1 MENGGRK
8 MFKRIAGMVL
18 KGFIVFGVV
27 FFTSSILQ
35 LSTASAMDSWK
46 VNKIATINCLQSKN
60 TIQEVKVKSSTG
72 ESLKL
77 TFDLQNSKAK
87 KAIKTSLKKDSDAF
101 SDIFGKG
108 KVYLNVD
115 VSRMDDNITVYQIV
129 GQNPYTTFWAI
140 VGTNG
145 NMQYMDSF
153 FIIGPYGENYVA
165 YMTKDSLNSVGWNTT
180 YLNVTS
186 YEGRLILDG
195 VNKVNEG
202 YGYQKKVGQRYFLNW
217 DDNANW
223 FSSEYIPADFD
234 IMSL

>member
-1 MENGGRK
+1 
-8 MFKRIAGMVL
+8 MFKRIVDNFL
-18 KGFIVFGVV
+18 KGFIVFGVI
-27 FFTSSILQ
+27 FFASSVLQ
-35 LSTASAMDSWK
+35 LSKVSAMDSWK
-46 VNKIATINCLQSKN
+46 ANKIATINCFQSKN

-72 ESLKL
+72 ENLKL
-77 TFDLQNSKAK
+77 TFDFQNQTAN
-87 KAIKTSLKKDSDAF
+87 KAIRTSLKKDTDAF

-108 KVYLNVD
+108 KIYLNVD
-115 VSRMDDNITVYQIV
+115 VSRMDDRITVYQMV

-153 FIIGPYGENYVA
+153 FIIGPYGEKYVA
-165 YMTKDSLNSVGWNTT
+165 YMTKDSLKSIDWNTT

-186 YEGRLILDG
+186 YGGRLILDG
-195 VNKVNEG
+195 VNTANDG
-202 YGYQKKVGQRYFLNW
+202 YGHYNKVGQRYFLNW

-223 FSSEYIPADFD
+223 FSSEYIPNDFD